1 MQQRKPITDPK
12 TLGAELRV
20 RRKSLGKTLTD
31 IATLTS
37 VNVGQL
43 SRLENGH
50 MKRGGGNLQKLI
62 AALQKLEASSTS
74 STSSTASGVVERF
87 AAIINRSS
95 RHTKAAVAFVDALEQ
110 LM

>member
-1 MQQRKPITDPK
+1 MQRSKPITDPK
-12 TLGAELRV
+12 ALGAELRG
-20 RRKSLGKTLTD
+20 RRKSLGKTLTE
-31 IATLTS
+31 IAAITS

-50 MKRGGGNLQKLI
+50 MKRDGGNLQKLM
-62 AALQKLEASSTS
+62 AALQKLEASSMPS
-74 STSSTASGVVERF
+74 MAPGVVERF

-95 RHTKAAVAFVDALEQ
+95 RHTKAAVAFLDALEQ

>member
-1 MQQRKPITDPK
+1 MQQRQSIADPK
-12 TLGAELRV
+12 TLGAELRR
-20 RRKSLGKTLTD
+20 RRKSLGKTLAEVAE
-31 IATLTS
+31 ISS

-50 MKRGGGNLQKLI
+50 MKRGGGNLQKLSEI
-62 AALQKLEASSTS
+62 LQKLEASSMG
-74 STSSTASGVVERF
+74 STAPGVVERF

-95 RHTKAAVAFVDALEQ
+95 RHTKAAVAFVEALEQ